1 MRRFAPR
8 ALILLLIAVL
18 SIGFLAAC
26 GDDDNGSAD
35 QTTEATTAATTPAP
49 PADTTDTSGAAPSG
63 GPTVLNLEAD
73 PAMLAFKETEL
84 TAPAGE
90 ITLKMTNP
98 SSIPHDIAMDEPT
111 EVTGDVVQDG
121 GVSEI
126 TVNLPAGTYE
136 YYCSVPGHEAAGMKG
151 TLTVQ

>member
-1 MRRFAPR
+1 MRRIAPR

-26 GDDDNGSAD
+26 GDDDDGSAE
-35 QTTEATTAATTPAP
+35 QTTEATTAATTPTAP
-49 PADTTDTSGAAPSG
+49 AETSGTTGTAPAA

-73 PAMLAFKETEL
+73 PTMLAFKETSL

-111 EVTGDVVQDG
+111 EVKGEVVQDG

-126 TVNLPAGTYE
+126 TVNLPPGTYE

>member
-151 TLTVQ
+151 TLTVR